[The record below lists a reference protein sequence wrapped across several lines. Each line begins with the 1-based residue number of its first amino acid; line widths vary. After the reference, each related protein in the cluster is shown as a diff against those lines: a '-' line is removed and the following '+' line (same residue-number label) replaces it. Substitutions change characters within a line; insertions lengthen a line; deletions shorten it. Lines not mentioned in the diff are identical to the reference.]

1 MELKSKIRIRFI
13 LFRALVILLTV
24 AVAGLAAG
32 LIGYILKKGL
42 PYVSW
47 EFLTTEPDILMDTYG
62 IKPMIINTIYTVV
75 LTLLFCIPLGIGSA
89 IYLAEYA
96 KQGKIVSA
104 IRFAI
109 EILAGI
115 PSIVYGL
122 FGLDFFVRKMSIGD
136 YAGSMLAASL
146 TLTLIVLP
154 TMIRTTEES
163 LLAVSSSYREAAAA
177 MGLSKFYT
185 IRKVILPCAISGI
198 VVAIILSI
206 GRMISESAALL
217 YTAGIAQDLPT
228 SVLSHVKEP
237 GATMT
242 VQLYLYATE
251 GGAPEWVPYAMAA
264 VLMLFV
270 LFIEILTHLIAGI
283 FARRKKERIDVMSIV
298 STKELNLSYG
308 KHHVLKDVSMDIERN
323 EITALIGPS
332 GCGKST
338 FLKTLNRMNDL
349 VPDCHITGQV
359 LFEGTDI
366 YSRKVDAAALR
377 KKVGMVFQKANPFP
391 ASIYDNIAYAPK
403 YHGVRGRKKL
413 DEIVETSL
421 RKAALWDE
429 VKDRLKKSALGL
441 SGGQQQRLCIARTIA
456 LEPEIILMDEA
467 TSALDPISTQKMEE
481 LMVELK
487 KNYTVIIVTHNM
499 QQAARV
505 ADKTAFFFMGDLIE
519 YGPTSQ
525 IFENPVEEKTKA
537 YVSGQFG

>member
-1 MELKSKIRIRFI
+1 MELRSKIRIRFI

-24 AVAGLAAG
+24 AVSGLAAG

-283 FARRKKERIDVMSIV
+283 FARRKK
-298 STKELNLSYG
+298 G
-308 KHHVLKDVSMDIERN
+308 
-323 EITALIGPS
+323 
-332 GCGKST
+332 
-338 FLKTLNRMNDL
+338 
-349 VPDCHITGQV
+349 
-359 LFEGTDI
+359 
-366 YSRKVDAAALR
+366 
-377 KKVGMVFQKANPFP
+377 
-391 ASIYDNIAYAPK
+391 
-403 YHGVRGRKKL
+403 
-413 DEIVETSL
+413 
-421 RKAALWDE
+421 
-429 VKDRLKKSALGL
+429 
-441 SGGQQQRLCIARTIA
+441 
-456 LEPEIILMDEA
+456 
-467 TSALDPISTQKMEE
+467 
-481 LMVELK
+481 
-487 KNYTVIIVTHNM
+487 
-499 QQAARV
+499 
-505 ADKTAFFFMGDLIE
+505 
-519 YGPTSQ
+519 
-525 IFENPVEEKTKA
+525 
-537 YVSGQFG
+537 

>member
-32 LIGYILKKGL
+32 LIGYILKKGI

-47 EFLTTEPDILMDTYG
+47 GFLTTEPDILMDTYG

-283 FARRKKERIDVMSIV
+283 FARRKK
-298 STKELNLSYG
+298 G
-308 KHHVLKDVSMDIERN
+308 
-323 EITALIGPS
+323 
-332 GCGKST
+332 
-338 FLKTLNRMNDL
+338 
-349 VPDCHITGQV
+349 
-359 LFEGTDI
+359 
-366 YSRKVDAAALR
+366 
-377 KKVGMVFQKANPFP
+377 
-391 ASIYDNIAYAPK
+391 
-403 YHGVRGRKKL
+403 
-413 DEIVETSL
+413 
-421 RKAALWDE
+421 
-429 VKDRLKKSALGL
+429 
-441 SGGQQQRLCIARTIA
+441 
-456 LEPEIILMDEA
+456 
-467 TSALDPISTQKMEE
+467 
-481 LMVELK
+481 
-487 KNYTVIIVTHNM
+487 
-499 QQAARV
+499 
-505 ADKTAFFFMGDLIE
+505 
-519 YGPTSQ
+519 
-525 IFENPVEEKTKA
+525 
-537 YVSGQFG
+537 

>member
-62 IKPMIINTIYTVV
+62 IKTMIINTIYTVV

-283 FARRKKERIDVMSIV
+283 FARRKK
-298 STKELNLSYG
+298 G
-308 KHHVLKDVSMDIERN
+308 
-323 EITALIGPS
+323 
-332 GCGKST
+332 
-338 FLKTLNRMNDL
+338 
-349 VPDCHITGQV
+349 
-359 LFEGTDI
+359 
-366 YSRKVDAAALR
+366 
-377 KKVGMVFQKANPFP
+377 
-391 ASIYDNIAYAPK
+391 
-403 YHGVRGRKKL
+403 
-413 DEIVETSL
+413 
-421 RKAALWDE
+421 
-429 VKDRLKKSALGL
+429 
-441 SGGQQQRLCIARTIA
+441 
-456 LEPEIILMDEA
+456 
-467 TSALDPISTQKMEE
+467 
-481 LMVELK
+481 
-487 KNYTVIIVTHNM
+487 
-499 QQAARV
+499 
-505 ADKTAFFFMGDLIE
+505 
-519 YGPTSQ
+519 
-525 IFENPVEEKTKA
+525 
-537 YVSGQFG
+537 

>member
-24 AVAGLAAG
+24 VVAGLAAG

-283 FARRKKERIDVMSIV
+283 FARRKK
-298 STKELNLSYG
+298 G
-308 KHHVLKDVSMDIERN
+308 
-323 EITALIGPS
+323 
-332 GCGKST
+332 
-338 FLKTLNRMNDL
+338 
-349 VPDCHITGQV
+349 
-359 LFEGTDI
+359 
-366 YSRKVDAAALR
+366 
-377 KKVGMVFQKANPFP
+377 
-391 ASIYDNIAYAPK
+391 
-403 YHGVRGRKKL
+403 
-413 DEIVETSL
+413 
-421 RKAALWDE
+421 
-429 VKDRLKKSALGL
+429 
-441 SGGQQQRLCIARTIA
+441 
-456 LEPEIILMDEA
+456 
-467 TSALDPISTQKMEE
+467 
-481 LMVELK
+481 
-487 KNYTVIIVTHNM
+487 
-499 QQAARV
+499 
-505 ADKTAFFFMGDLIE
+505 
-519 YGPTSQ
+519 
-525 IFENPVEEKTKA
+525 
-537 YVSGQFG
+537 

>member
-32 LIGYILKKGL
+32 LIGYILKKSL

-283 FARRKKERIDVMSIV
+283 FARRKK
-298 STKELNLSYG
+298 G
-308 KHHVLKDVSMDIERN
+308 
-323 EITALIGPS
+323 
-332 GCGKST
+332 
-338 FLKTLNRMNDL
+338 
-349 VPDCHITGQV
+349 
-359 LFEGTDI
+359 
-366 YSRKVDAAALR
+366 
-377 KKVGMVFQKANPFP
+377 
-391 ASIYDNIAYAPK
+391 
-403 YHGVRGRKKL
+403 
-413 DEIVETSL
+413 
-421 RKAALWDE
+421 
-429 VKDRLKKSALGL
+429 
-441 SGGQQQRLCIARTIA
+441 
-456 LEPEIILMDEA
+456 
-467 TSALDPISTQKMEE
+467 
-481 LMVELK
+481 
-487 KNYTVIIVTHNM
+487 
-499 QQAARV
+499 
-505 ADKTAFFFMGDLIE
+505 
-519 YGPTSQ
+519 
-525 IFENPVEEKTKA
+525 
-537 YVSGQFG
+537 

>member
-264 VLMLFV
+264 VLMLFG

-283 FARRKKERIDVMSIV
+283 FARRKK
-298 STKELNLSYG
+298 G
-308 KHHVLKDVSMDIERN
+308 
-323 EITALIGPS
+323 
-332 GCGKST
+332 
-338 FLKTLNRMNDL
+338 
-349 VPDCHITGQV
+349 
-359 LFEGTDI
+359 
-366 YSRKVDAAALR
+366 
-377 KKVGMVFQKANPFP
+377 
-391 ASIYDNIAYAPK
+391 
-403 YHGVRGRKKL
+403 
-413 DEIVETSL
+413 
-421 RKAALWDE
+421 
-429 VKDRLKKSALGL
+429 
-441 SGGQQQRLCIARTIA
+441 
-456 LEPEIILMDEA
+456 
-467 TSALDPISTQKMEE
+467 
-481 LMVELK
+481 
-487 KNYTVIIVTHNM
+487 
-499 QQAARV
+499 
-505 ADKTAFFFMGDLIE
+505 
-519 YGPTSQ
+519 
-525 IFENPVEEKTKA
+525 
-537 YVSGQFG
+537 

>member
-228 SVLSHVKEP
+228 SVLPHVKEP

-283 FARRKKERIDVMSIV
+283 FARRKK
-298 STKELNLSYG
+298 G
-308 KHHVLKDVSMDIERN
+308 
-323 EITALIGPS
+323 
-332 GCGKST
+332 
-338 FLKTLNRMNDL
+338 
-349 VPDCHITGQV
+349 
-359 LFEGTDI
+359 
-366 YSRKVDAAALR
+366 
-377 KKVGMVFQKANPFP
+377 
-391 ASIYDNIAYAPK
+391 
-403 YHGVRGRKKL
+403 
-413 DEIVETSL
+413 
-421 RKAALWDE
+421 
-429 VKDRLKKSALGL
+429 
-441 SGGQQQRLCIARTIA
+441 
-456 LEPEIILMDEA
+456 
-467 TSALDPISTQKMEE
+467 
-481 LMVELK
+481 
-487 KNYTVIIVTHNM
+487 
-499 QQAARV
+499 
-505 ADKTAFFFMGDLIE
+505 
-519 YGPTSQ
+519 
-525 IFENPVEEKTKA
+525 
-537 YVSGQFG
+537 

>member
-154 TMIRTTEES
+154 TLIRTTEES

-206 GRMISESAALL
+206 GRMIRESAALL

-283 FARRKKERIDVMSIV
+283 FARRKK
-298 STKELNLSYG
+298 G
-308 KHHVLKDVSMDIERN
+308 
-323 EITALIGPS
+323 
-332 GCGKST
+332 
-338 FLKTLNRMNDL
+338 
-349 VPDCHITGQV
+349 
-359 LFEGTDI
+359 
-366 YSRKVDAAALR
+366 
-377 KKVGMVFQKANPFP
+377 
-391 ASIYDNIAYAPK
+391 
-403 YHGVRGRKKL
+403 
-413 DEIVETSL
+413 
-421 RKAALWDE
+421 
-429 VKDRLKKSALGL
+429 
-441 SGGQQQRLCIARTIA
+441 
-456 LEPEIILMDEA
+456 
-467 TSALDPISTQKMEE
+467 
-481 LMVELK
+481 
-487 KNYTVIIVTHNM
+487 
-499 QQAARV
+499 
-505 ADKTAFFFMGDLIE
+505 
-519 YGPTSQ
+519 
-525 IFENPVEEKTKA
+525 
-537 YVSGQFG
+537 

>member
-237 GATMT
+237 GATMM

-283 FARRKKERIDVMSIV
+283 FARRKK
-298 STKELNLSYG
+298 G
-308 KHHVLKDVSMDIERN
+308 
-323 EITALIGPS
+323 
-332 GCGKST
+332 
-338 FLKTLNRMNDL
+338 
-349 VPDCHITGQV
+349 
-359 LFEGTDI
+359 
-366 YSRKVDAAALR
+366 
-377 KKVGMVFQKANPFP
+377 
-391 ASIYDNIAYAPK
+391 
-403 YHGVRGRKKL
+403 
-413 DEIVETSL
+413 
-421 RKAALWDE
+421 
-429 VKDRLKKSALGL
+429 
-441 SGGQQQRLCIARTIA
+441 
-456 LEPEIILMDEA
+456 
-467 TSALDPISTQKMEE
+467 
-481 LMVELK
+481 
-487 KNYTVIIVTHNM
+487 
-499 QQAARV
+499 
-505 ADKTAFFFMGDLIE
+505 
-519 YGPTSQ
+519 
-525 IFENPVEEKTKA
+525 
-537 YVSGQFG
+537 

>member
-47 EFLTTEPDILMDTYG
+47 EFLATEPDILMDTYG

-283 FARRKKERIDVMSIV
+283 FARRKK
-298 STKELNLSYG
+298 G
-308 KHHVLKDVSMDIERN
+308 
-323 EITALIGPS
+323 
-332 GCGKST
+332 
-338 FLKTLNRMNDL
+338 
-349 VPDCHITGQV
+349 
-359 LFEGTDI
+359 
-366 YSRKVDAAALR
+366 
-377 KKVGMVFQKANPFP
+377 
-391 ASIYDNIAYAPK
+391 
-403 YHGVRGRKKL
+403 
-413 DEIVETSL
+413 
-421 RKAALWDE
+421 
-429 VKDRLKKSALGL
+429 
-441 SGGQQQRLCIARTIA
+441 
-456 LEPEIILMDEA
+456 
-467 TSALDPISTQKMEE
+467 
-481 LMVELK
+481 
-487 KNYTVIIVTHNM
+487 
-499 QQAARV
+499 
-505 ADKTAFFFMGDLIE
+505 
-519 YGPTSQ
+519 
-525 IFENPVEEKTKA
+525 
-537 YVSGQFG
+537 

>member
-146 TLTLIVLP
+146 TLTLIVLL

-283 FARRKKERIDVMSIV
+283 FARRKK
-298 STKELNLSYG
+298 G
-308 KHHVLKDVSMDIERN
+308 
-323 EITALIGPS
+323 
-332 GCGKST
+332 
-338 FLKTLNRMNDL
+338 
-349 VPDCHITGQV
+349 
-359 LFEGTDI
+359 
-366 YSRKVDAAALR
+366 
-377 KKVGMVFQKANPFP
+377 
-391 ASIYDNIAYAPK
+391 
-403 YHGVRGRKKL
+403 
-413 DEIVETSL
+413 
-421 RKAALWDE
+421 
-429 VKDRLKKSALGL
+429 
-441 SGGQQQRLCIARTIA
+441 
-456 LEPEIILMDEA
+456 
-467 TSALDPISTQKMEE
+467 
-481 LMVELK
+481 
-487 KNYTVIIVTHNM
+487 
-499 QQAARV
+499 
-505 ADKTAFFFMGDLIE
+505 
-519 YGPTSQ
+519 
-525 IFENPVEEKTKA
+525 
-537 YVSGQFG
+537 

>member
-104 IRFAI
+104 IRFAV

-122 FGLDFFVRKMSIGD
+122 FGLNFFVRKMSIGD

-283 FARRKKERIDVMSIV
+283 FARRKK
-298 STKELNLSYG
+298 G
-308 KHHVLKDVSMDIERN
+308 
-323 EITALIGPS
+323 
-332 GCGKST
+332 
-338 FLKTLNRMNDL
+338 
-349 VPDCHITGQV
+349 
-359 LFEGTDI
+359 
-366 YSRKVDAAALR
+366 
-377 KKVGMVFQKANPFP
+377 
-391 ASIYDNIAYAPK
+391 
-403 YHGVRGRKKL
+403 
-413 DEIVETSL
+413 
-421 RKAALWDE
+421 
-429 VKDRLKKSALGL
+429 
-441 SGGQQQRLCIARTIA
+441 
-456 LEPEIILMDEA
+456 
-467 TSALDPISTQKMEE
+467 
-481 LMVELK
+481 
-487 KNYTVIIVTHNM
+487 
-499 QQAARV
+499 
-505 ADKTAFFFMGDLIE
+505 
-519 YGPTSQ
+519 
-525 IFENPVEEKTKA
+525 
-537 YVSGQFG
+537 

>member
-217 YTAGIAQDLPT
+217 YTAGIAQNLPT

-283 FARRKKERIDVMSIV
+283 FARRKK
-298 STKELNLSYG
+298 G
-308 KHHVLKDVSMDIERN
+308 
-323 EITALIGPS
+323 
-332 GCGKST
+332 
-338 FLKTLNRMNDL
+338 
-349 VPDCHITGQV
+349 
-359 LFEGTDI
+359 
-366 YSRKVDAAALR
+366 
-377 KKVGMVFQKANPFP
+377 
-391 ASIYDNIAYAPK
+391 
-403 YHGVRGRKKL
+403 
-413 DEIVETSL
+413 
-421 RKAALWDE
+421 
-429 VKDRLKKSALGL
+429 
-441 SGGQQQRLCIARTIA
+441 
-456 LEPEIILMDEA
+456 
-467 TSALDPISTQKMEE
+467 
-481 LMVELK
+481 
-487 KNYTVIIVTHNM
+487 
-499 QQAARV
+499 
-505 ADKTAFFFMGDLIE
+505 
-519 YGPTSQ
+519 
-525 IFENPVEEKTKA
+525 
-537 YVSGQFG
+537 

>member
-32 LIGYILKKGL
+32 LIGYILKKGF

-104 IRFAI
+104 IRFAV

-122 FGLDFFVRKMSIGD
+122 FGLNFFVRKMSIGD

-283 FARRKKERIDVMSIV
+283 FARRKK
-298 STKELNLSYG
+298 G
-308 KHHVLKDVSMDIERN
+308 
-323 EITALIGPS
+323 
-332 GCGKST
+332 
-338 FLKTLNRMNDL
+338 
-349 VPDCHITGQV
+349 
-359 LFEGTDI
+359 
-366 YSRKVDAAALR
+366 
-377 KKVGMVFQKANPFP
+377 
-391 ASIYDNIAYAPK
+391 
-403 YHGVRGRKKL
+403 
-413 DEIVETSL
+413 
-421 RKAALWDE
+421 
-429 VKDRLKKSALGL
+429 
-441 SGGQQQRLCIARTIA
+441 
-456 LEPEIILMDEA
+456 
-467 TSALDPISTQKMEE
+467 
-481 LMVELK
+481 
-487 KNYTVIIVTHNM
+487 
-499 QQAARV
+499 
-505 ADKTAFFFMGDLIE
+505 
-519 YGPTSQ
+519 
-525 IFENPVEEKTKA
+525 
-537 YVSGQFG
+537 

>member
-154 TMIRTTEES
+154 SMIRTTEVS

-283 FARRKKERIDVMSIV
+283 FARRKK
-298 STKELNLSYG
+298 G
-308 KHHVLKDVSMDIERN
+308 
-323 EITALIGPS
+323 
-332 GCGKST
+332 
-338 FLKTLNRMNDL
+338 
-349 VPDCHITGQV
+349 
-359 LFEGTDI
+359 
-366 YSRKVDAAALR
+366 
-377 KKVGMVFQKANPFP
+377 
-391 ASIYDNIAYAPK
+391 
-403 YHGVRGRKKL
+403 
-413 DEIVETSL
+413 
-421 RKAALWDE
+421 
-429 VKDRLKKSALGL
+429 
-441 SGGQQQRLCIARTIA
+441 
-456 LEPEIILMDEA
+456 
-467 TSALDPISTQKMEE
+467 
-481 LMVELK
+481 
-487 KNYTVIIVTHNM
+487 
-499 QQAARV
+499 
-505 ADKTAFFFMGDLIE
+505 
-519 YGPTSQ
+519 
-525 IFENPVEEKTKA
+525 
-537 YVSGQFG
+537 

>member
-217 YTAGIAQDLPT
+217 YTAGIAQNLPT
-228 SVLSHVKEP
+228 SVLSHVKKP

-283 FARRKKERIDVMSIV
+283 FARRKK
-298 STKELNLSYG
+298 G
-308 KHHVLKDVSMDIERN
+308 
-323 EITALIGPS
+323 
-332 GCGKST
+332 
-338 FLKTLNRMNDL
+338 
-349 VPDCHITGQV
+349 
-359 LFEGTDI
+359 
-366 YSRKVDAAALR
+366 
-377 KKVGMVFQKANPFP
+377 
-391 ASIYDNIAYAPK
+391 
-403 YHGVRGRKKL
+403 
-413 DEIVETSL
+413 
-421 RKAALWDE
+421 
-429 VKDRLKKSALGL
+429 
-441 SGGQQQRLCIARTIA
+441 
-456 LEPEIILMDEA
+456 
-467 TSALDPISTQKMEE
+467 
-481 LMVELK
+481 
-487 KNYTVIIVTHNM
+487 
-499 QQAARV
+499 
-505 ADKTAFFFMGDLIE
+505 
-519 YGPTSQ
+519 
-525 IFENPVEEKTKA
+525 
-537 YVSGQFG
+537 

>member
-109 EILAGI
+109 KILAGI

-283 FARRKKERIDVMSIV
+283 FARRKK
-298 STKELNLSYG
+298 G
-308 KHHVLKDVSMDIERN
+308 
-323 EITALIGPS
+323 
-332 GCGKST
+332 
-338 FLKTLNRMNDL
+338 
-349 VPDCHITGQV
+349 
-359 LFEGTDI
+359 
-366 YSRKVDAAALR
+366 
-377 KKVGMVFQKANPFP
+377 
-391 ASIYDNIAYAPK
+391 
-403 YHGVRGRKKL
+403 
-413 DEIVETSL
+413 
-421 RKAALWDE
+421 
-429 VKDRLKKSALGL
+429 
-441 SGGQQQRLCIARTIA
+441 
-456 LEPEIILMDEA
+456 
-467 TSALDPISTQKMEE
+467 
-481 LMVELK
+481 
-487 KNYTVIIVTHNM
+487 
-499 QQAARV
+499 
-505 ADKTAFFFMGDLIE
+505 
-519 YGPTSQ
+519 
-525 IFENPVEEKTKA
+525 
-537 YVSGQFG
+537 

>member
-104 IRFAI
+104 IRFAV

-122 FGLDFFVRKMSIGD
+122 FGLNFFVRRMSIGD

-283 FARRKKERIDVMSIV
+283 FARRKK
-298 STKELNLSYG
+298 G
-308 KHHVLKDVSMDIERN
+308 
-323 EITALIGPS
+323 
-332 GCGKST
+332 
-338 FLKTLNRMNDL
+338 
-349 VPDCHITGQV
+349 
-359 LFEGTDI
+359 
-366 YSRKVDAAALR
+366 
-377 KKVGMVFQKANPFP
+377 
-391 ASIYDNIAYAPK
+391 
-403 YHGVRGRKKL
+403 
-413 DEIVETSL
+413 
-421 RKAALWDE
+421 
-429 VKDRLKKSALGL
+429 
-441 SGGQQQRLCIARTIA
+441 
-456 LEPEIILMDEA
+456 
-467 TSALDPISTQKMEE
+467 
-481 LMVELK
+481 
-487 KNYTVIIVTHNM
+487 
-499 QQAARV
+499 
-505 ADKTAFFFMGDLIE
+505 
-519 YGPTSQ
+519 
-525 IFENPVEEKTKA
+525 
-537 YVSGQFG
+537 

>member
-104 IRFAI
+104 ICFAI

-270 LFIEILTHLIAGI
+270 LFVEILTHLIAGI
-283 FARRKKERIDVMSIV
+283 FARRKK
-298 STKELNLSYG
+298 G
-308 KHHVLKDVSMDIERN
+308 
-323 EITALIGPS
+323 
-332 GCGKST
+332 
-338 FLKTLNRMNDL
+338 
-349 VPDCHITGQV
+349 
-359 LFEGTDI
+359 
-366 YSRKVDAAALR
+366 
-377 KKVGMVFQKANPFP
+377 
-391 ASIYDNIAYAPK
+391 
-403 YHGVRGRKKL
+403 
-413 DEIVETSL
+413 
-421 RKAALWDE
+421 
-429 VKDRLKKSALGL
+429 
-441 SGGQQQRLCIARTIA
+441 
-456 LEPEIILMDEA
+456 
-467 TSALDPISTQKMEE
+467 
-481 LMVELK
+481 
-487 KNYTVIIVTHNM
+487 
-499 QQAARV
+499 
-505 ADKTAFFFMGDLIE
+505 
-519 YGPTSQ
+519 
-525 IFENPVEEKTKA
+525 
-537 YVSGQFG
+537 

>member
-96 KQGKIVSA
+96 KQGRIVSA
-104 IRFAI
+104 IRFAV

-122 FGLDFFVRKMSIGD
+122 FGLNFFVRKMSIGD

-283 FARRKKERIDVMSIV
+283 FARRKK
-298 STKELNLSYG
+298 G
-308 KHHVLKDVSMDIERN
+308 
-323 EITALIGPS
+323 
-332 GCGKST
+332 
-338 FLKTLNRMNDL
+338 
-349 VPDCHITGQV
+349 
-359 LFEGTDI
+359 
-366 YSRKVDAAALR
+366 
-377 KKVGMVFQKANPFP
+377 
-391 ASIYDNIAYAPK
+391 
-403 YHGVRGRKKL
+403 
-413 DEIVETSL
+413 
-421 RKAALWDE
+421 
-429 VKDRLKKSALGL
+429 
-441 SGGQQQRLCIARTIA
+441 
-456 LEPEIILMDEA
+456 
-467 TSALDPISTQKMEE
+467 
-481 LMVELK
+481 
-487 KNYTVIIVTHNM
+487 
-499 QQAARV
+499 
-505 ADKTAFFFMGDLIE
+505 
-519 YGPTSQ
+519 
-525 IFENPVEEKTKA
+525 
-537 YVSGQFG
+537 

>member
-163 LLAVSSSYREAAAA
+163 LLAVCSSYREAAAA

-283 FARRKKERIDVMSIV
+283 FARRKK
-298 STKELNLSYG
+298 G
-308 KHHVLKDVSMDIERN
+308 
-323 EITALIGPS
+323 
-332 GCGKST
+332 
-338 FLKTLNRMNDL
+338 
-349 VPDCHITGQV
+349 
-359 LFEGTDI
+359 
-366 YSRKVDAAALR
+366 
-377 KKVGMVFQKANPFP
+377 
-391 ASIYDNIAYAPK
+391 
-403 YHGVRGRKKL
+403 
-413 DEIVETSL
+413 
-421 RKAALWDE
+421 
-429 VKDRLKKSALGL
+429 
-441 SGGQQQRLCIARTIA
+441 
-456 LEPEIILMDEA
+456 
-467 TSALDPISTQKMEE
+467 
-481 LMVELK
+481 
-487 KNYTVIIVTHNM
+487 
-499 QQAARV
+499 
-505 ADKTAFFFMGDLIE
+505 
-519 YGPTSQ
+519 
-525 IFENPVEEKTKA
+525 
-537 YVSGQFG
+537 

>member
-96 KQGKIVSA
+96 KQGKIVFA

-283 FARRKKERIDVMSIV
+283 FARRKK
-298 STKELNLSYG
+298 G
-308 KHHVLKDVSMDIERN
+308 
-323 EITALIGPS
+323 
-332 GCGKST
+332 
-338 FLKTLNRMNDL
+338 
-349 VPDCHITGQV
+349 
-359 LFEGTDI
+359 
-366 YSRKVDAAALR
+366 
-377 KKVGMVFQKANPFP
+377 
-391 ASIYDNIAYAPK
+391 
-403 YHGVRGRKKL
+403 
-413 DEIVETSL
+413 
-421 RKAALWDE
+421 
-429 VKDRLKKSALGL
+429 
-441 SGGQQQRLCIARTIA
+441 
-456 LEPEIILMDEA
+456 
-467 TSALDPISTQKMEE
+467 
-481 LMVELK
+481 
-487 KNYTVIIVTHNM
+487 
-499 QQAARV
+499 
-505 ADKTAFFFMGDLIE
+505 
-519 YGPTSQ
+519 
-525 IFENPVEEKTKA
+525 
-537 YVSGQFG
+537 

>member
-24 AVAGLAAG
+24 SVAGLAAG

-177 MGLSKFYT
+177 MGLSKFHT

-283 FARRKKERIDVMSIV
+283 FARRKK
-298 STKELNLSYG
+298 G
-308 KHHVLKDVSMDIERN
+308 
-323 EITALIGPS
+323 
-332 GCGKST
+332 
-338 FLKTLNRMNDL
+338 
-349 VPDCHITGQV
+349 
-359 LFEGTDI
+359 
-366 YSRKVDAAALR
+366 
-377 KKVGMVFQKANPFP
+377 
-391 ASIYDNIAYAPK
+391 
-403 YHGVRGRKKL
+403 
-413 DEIVETSL
+413 
-421 RKAALWDE
+421 
-429 VKDRLKKSALGL
+429 
-441 SGGQQQRLCIARTIA
+441 
-456 LEPEIILMDEA
+456 
-467 TSALDPISTQKMEE
+467 
-481 LMVELK
+481 
-487 KNYTVIIVTHNM
+487 
-499 QQAARV
+499 
-505 ADKTAFFFMGDLIE
+505 
-519 YGPTSQ
+519 
-525 IFENPVEEKTKA
+525 
-537 YVSGQFG
+537 

>member
-96 KQGKIVSA
+96 KQGKLVSA

-270 LFIEILTHLIAGI
+270 LFIEILTHLIVGI
-283 FARRKKERIDVMSIV
+283 FVRRKK
-298 STKELNLSYG
+298 G
-308 KHHVLKDVSMDIERN
+308 
-323 EITALIGPS
+323 
-332 GCGKST
+332 
-338 FLKTLNRMNDL
+338 
-349 VPDCHITGQV
+349 
-359 LFEGTDI
+359 
-366 YSRKVDAAALR
+366 
-377 KKVGMVFQKANPFP
+377 
-391 ASIYDNIAYAPK
+391 
-403 YHGVRGRKKL
+403 
-413 DEIVETSL
+413 
-421 RKAALWDE
+421 
-429 VKDRLKKSALGL
+429 
-441 SGGQQQRLCIARTIA
+441 
-456 LEPEIILMDEA
+456 
-467 TSALDPISTQKMEE
+467 
-481 LMVELK
+481 
-487 KNYTVIIVTHNM
+487 
-499 QQAARV
+499 
-505 ADKTAFFFMGDLIE
+505 
-519 YGPTSQ
+519 
-525 IFENPVEEKTKA
+525 
-537 YVSGQFG
+537 

>member
-146 TLTLIVLP
+146 TLTLIASLLLS
-154 TMIRTTEES
+154 IRTTEES
-163 LLAVSSSYREAAAA
+163 LLAVSSSYRD
-177 MGLSKFYT
+177 GSGSHGSVK
-185 IRKVILPCAISGI
+185 ILHHPQSDPASVPFSGI
-198 VVAIILSI
+198 VVAIILSV

-283 FARRKKERIDVMSIV
+283 FARRKK
-298 STKELNLSYG
+298 G
-308 KHHVLKDVSMDIERN
+308 
-323 EITALIGPS
+323 
-332 GCGKST
+332 
-338 FLKTLNRMNDL
+338 
-349 VPDCHITGQV
+349 
-359 LFEGTDI
+359 
-366 YSRKVDAAALR
+366 
-377 KKVGMVFQKANPFP
+377 
-391 ASIYDNIAYAPK
+391 
-403 YHGVRGRKKL
+403 
-413 DEIVETSL
+413 
-421 RKAALWDE
+421 
-429 VKDRLKKSALGL
+429 
-441 SGGQQQRLCIARTIA
+441 
-456 LEPEIILMDEA
+456 
-467 TSALDPISTQKMEE
+467 
-481 LMVELK
+481 
-487 KNYTVIIVTHNM
+487 
-499 QQAARV
+499 
-505 ADKTAFFFMGDLIE
+505 
-519 YGPTSQ
+519 
-525 IFENPVEEKTKA
+525 
-537 YVSGQFG
+537 

>member
-47 EFLTTEPDILMDTYG
+47 ELLTTEPDILMDTYG

-283 FARRKKERIDVMSIV
+283 FARRKK
-298 STKELNLSYG
+298 G
-308 KHHVLKDVSMDIERN
+308 
-323 EITALIGPS
+323 
-332 GCGKST
+332 
-338 FLKTLNRMNDL
+338 
-349 VPDCHITGQV
+349 
-359 LFEGTDI
+359 
-366 YSRKVDAAALR
+366 
-377 KKVGMVFQKANPFP
+377 
-391 ASIYDNIAYAPK
+391 
-403 YHGVRGRKKL
+403 
-413 DEIVETSL
+413 
-421 RKAALWDE
+421 
-429 VKDRLKKSALGL
+429 
-441 SGGQQQRLCIARTIA
+441 
-456 LEPEIILMDEA
+456 
-467 TSALDPISTQKMEE
+467 
-481 LMVELK
+481 
-487 KNYTVIIVTHNM
+487 
-499 QQAARV
+499 
-505 ADKTAFFFMGDLIE
+505 
-519 YGPTSQ
+519 
-525 IFENPVEEKTKA
+525 
-537 YVSGQFG
+537 